1 MIKANIP
8 ARISFYVPSY
18 IDSRT
23 IIDEAGAEELQ
34 INGDVIFSKI
44 GSQKKKRIQTPYIA
58 DNEIEK
64 IVEQICI
71 EPKELDYALDL
82 EIVDDMLTD
91 EEDID
96 PFLMDAIEYAMNERE
111 ISQSMIQRILK
122 VGYARAGR
130 ILDQMEERGIITGY
144 EDGQSR
150 KVLINNNDI
159 SITEDNKKVTNEV
172 ENNNNAIRN
181 KSIVE
186 DDESIFSKW
195 WFWVFTI
202 ILILIIIKNI

>member
-1 MIKANIP
+1 M
-8 ARISFYVPSY
+8 
-18 IDSRT
+18 
-23 IIDEAGAEELQ
+23 
-34 INGDVIFSKI
+34 
-44 GSQKKKRIQTPYIA
+44 
-58 DNEIEK
+58 
-64 IVEQICI
+64 
-71 EPKELDYALDL
+71 

-130 ILDQMEERGIITGY
+130 ILDQMEERGIISGY